1 MSIFTTLGKKV
12 LGSGFGQKIQGIGN
26 LATRGLKTIAADA
39 NVVAKIGDKVSGV
52 TGMLAGGAAAIGL
65 EPVAA
70 GLLGVSGLAKGVS
83 KVAGLAGS
91 SAGVAGGGI
100 DAIRAGNVKGAIS
113 AGKELTQS
121 AKSIQRMR
129 K

>member
-1 MSIFTTLGKKV
+1 MSFFSSLGTKV
-12 LGSGFGQKIQGIGN
+12 LGRGFGQKIQNIGG
-26 LATRGLKTIAADA
+26 LATRGLKTLA
-39 NVVAKIGDKVSGV
+39 NEAGVVAKIGDKVSGV

-91 SAGVAGGGI
+91 SANVAGGGI
-100 DAIRAGNVKGAIS
+100 DAIRSGNVKGAIS
-113 AGKELTQS
+113 AGKELSQS